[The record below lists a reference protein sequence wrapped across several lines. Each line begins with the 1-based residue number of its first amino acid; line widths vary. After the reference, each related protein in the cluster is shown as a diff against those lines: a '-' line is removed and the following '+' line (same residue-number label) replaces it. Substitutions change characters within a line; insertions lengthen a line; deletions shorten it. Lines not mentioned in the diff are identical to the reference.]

1 MAGLRRV
8 GCGRQHLQV
17 AMEQLLSSTTLT
29 PRRSLQS
36 TSARAAT
43 HCATRPPRYAPRNR
57 APQPCFPCA
66 GDSESRTLPA
76 PVTRDRALRRA
87 DGWPSQQRASG
98 TLVEPT
104 GSVMSGGKAGHCAER
119 AAHRAVRGPQRAGP
133 HASQSRRAACRPST
147 RRGRAAVTCVRACA
161 VGVKRLFVGVA
172 EDARERARRA
182 EAATRER
189 DREPDQRERVH
200 TTRARAH
207 KEARRP
213 CASRC
218 ACRHASSSAI
228 SGTHRASRR
237 TRRRCRARHPSA
249 RPRENAVGPGAGI
262 GANVLVGHTRRHED
276 RVHRA
281 ALADMHQALRSV
293 ALTERRVERVAAAAR
308 VTQAQGRERT
318 RSARAR
324 ASVRTCSSAPT

>member
-1 MAGLRRV
+1 
-8 GCGRQHLQV
+8 
-17 AMEQLLSSTTLT
+17 MEQLLSSTTLT

-249 RPRENAVGPGAGI
+249 RPRENAVGSGAGI
-262 GANVLVGHTRRHED
+262 GANVLVGAHVSGVSAGVGRALGRGLGAKRVGAHVRGVGAAVSTLGVTRRGRWRD
-276 RVHRA
+276 RRG
-281 ALADMHQALRSV
+281 
-293 ALTERRVERVAAAAR
+293 RR
-308 VTQAQGRERT
+308 GRRGRHV
-318 RSARAR
+318 RSARATG
-324 ASVRTCSSAPT
+324 A

>member
-1 MAGLRRV
+1 
-8 GCGRQHLQV
+8 
-17 AMEQLLSSTTLT
+17 MEQLLSSTTLT

-76 PVTRDRALRRA
+76 PVTRDRAPRRA

-104 GSVMSGGKAGHCAER
+104 GNVMSGSKAGHCAER

-200 TTRARAH
+200 T
-207 KEARRP
+207 
-213 CASRC
+213 
-218 ACRHASSSAI
+218 
-228 SGTHRASRR
+228 
-237 TRRRCRARHPSA
+237 
-249 RPRENAVGPGAGI
+249 
-262 GANVLVGHTRRHED
+262 RRHED